1 MQSLPGQTLVIQ
13 STWIYNRVHFTQ
25 ESMCLVV
32 EASNSSHSSCYFN
45 VVSFESP
52 WTKPKDFQKGLFWTA
67 GAAHWPVNVT
77 KQKSEHFAS
86 NQLFPNTPHCFG
98 CGTVP
103 GSSLY
108 EVGALMHEVDALMH
122 RTRGVKSDQWS
133 QNLQKAH
140 SGVQITRLFSKYA
153 AVIWF
158 CWEFYK
164 MRISASCGSTWYP
177 CRIWL
182 RVEYVKWIFSACDCN
197 LQGSSAPHGSNKL
210 PDKAHCDPWS
220 WQNFTR
226 KVKLRS
232 IGMKSLTGLC
242 LNTD

>member
-1 MQSLPGQTLVIQ
+1 MYSCASAWQFEDFETFKTNKYKGWREQERQSLPGETLVIQ
-13 STWIYNRVHFTQ
+13 TTWIYNRVHFTQ

-103 GSSLY
+103 GLLSLWS
-108 EVGALMHEVDALMH
+108 GCSDA
-122 RTRGVKSDQWS
+122 S
-133 QNLQKAH
+133 N
-140 SGVQITRLFSKYA
+140 
-153 AVIWF
+153 
-158 CWEFYK
+158 E
-164 MRISASCGSTWYP
+164 GS
-177 CRIWL
+177 
-182 RVEYVKWIFSACDCN
+182 
-197 LQGSSAPHGSNKL
+197 
-210 PDKAHCDPWS
+210 
-220 WQNFTR
+220 
-226 KVKLRS
+226 
-232 IGMKSLTGLC
+232 
-242 LNTD
+242 